1 MGGHTESVV
10 EMIPYITVAEDLEDA
25 LCWAAQGGHSQL
37 VAALLDNSSVSP
49 DGRLQVR
56 HESVSVTTGG
66 QTPLMLAAKSLDPAT
81 VRILLDKGA
90 DATKSSSRDMNKY
103 WRPYSP
109 WQPRPQANTAL
120 HSLVKANIT
129 KESESAAK
137 EILIMLLAS
146 GADLEARDHEGNTPL
161 LSTIGGGYSS
171 SVSLISMNMLIAAGA
186 NPLAA
191 DNKGGTLLHKAC
203 ETSFETDAVKRL
215 LELGANHS
223 QRRFSDGATPLHSA
237 VANIH
242 CSDAMIKLLVSHGA
256 YVNVRDAQGNTPLL
270 CAVKDSSI
278 REEQTV
284 GALLDLKADV
294 NLQNDL
300 GQTCLHLFRF
310 STASYDNN
318 EAKLKNLIN
327 TGANLELCDREGKT
341 VLLHTITESGEN
353 KVNALLQYSS
363 SLLTART
370 YREGKSALHLTCH
383 SRDPLKMIQMLVDHG
398 ANPTWV
404 DNNGNTLLHEVATR
418 FGGFA
423 EDIALVEKLI
433 ELGVPIRAL
442 NWQRRT
448 AWHILRPFDAVN
460 DSSRDK
466 ASRQGMFSVLLRH
479 DPDIDLNAKDIDGYT
494 PLHLAAASSEAQTFN
509 LLQAGACIS
518 AKAFNLRTPLHCAA
532 RARKS
537 NILAMLLDHAN
548 EAATSDQA
556 LDVDAKDKG
565 DRTPLHDACRSGR
578 PESVRILLDHGACAD
593 QPYDR
598 PASAFVDSGSPLMA
612 CTEFVQEDKLW
623 SCLRSGTAP
632 LDEFRPTMLKSG
644 HRQSFQEDKEQ
655 HDTVRI
661 GPIASMLLE
670 TGARDQY
677 ALQAAVKAKSTALVA
692 AFREKTPSTSRG
704 L

>member
-1 MGGHTESVV
+1 M
-10 EMIPYITVAEDLEDA
+10 
-25 LCWAAQGGHSQL
+25 
-37 VAALLDNSSVSP
+37 
-49 DGRLQVR
+49 
-56 HESVSVTTGG
+56 
-66 QTPLMLAAKSLDPAT
+66 
-81 VRILLDKGA
+81 
-90 DATKSSSRDMNKY
+90 
-103 WRPYSP
+103 
-109 WQPRPQANTAL
+109 
-120 HSLVKANIT
+120 
-129 KESESAAK
+129 
-137 EILIMLLAS
+137 
-146 GADLEARDHEGNTPL
+146 
-161 LSTIGGGYSS
+161 
-171 SVSLISMNMLIAAGA
+171 
-186 NPLAA
+186 
-191 DNKGGTLLHKAC
+191 
-203 ETSFETDAVKRL
+203 
-215 LELGANHS
+215 
-223 QRRFSDGATPLHSA
+223 PLHA
-237 VANIH
+237 
-242 CSDAMIKLLVSHGA
+242 
-256 YVNVRDAQGNTPLL
+256 
-270 CAVKDSSI
+270 
-278 REEQTV
+278 
-284 GALLDLKADV
+284 
-294 NLQNDL
+294 
-300 GQTCLHLFRF
+300 
-310 STASYDNN
+310 
-318 EAKLKNLIN
+318 
-327 TGANLELCDREGKT
+327 
-341 VLLHTITESGEN
+341 ITESGEN
-353 KVNALLQYSS
+353 KVNELLQYSS
-363 SLLTART
+363 PLLTART
-370 YREGKSALHLTCH
+370 YREGKSALHLACH
-383 SRDPLKMIQMLVDHG
+383 SRNPLKMIQMLVDHG
-398 ANPTWV
+398 ADPTWV

-423 EDIALVEKLI
+423 EDIALVEELI

-494 PLHLAAASSEAQTFN
+494 PLHLAASSSEAQTFN

-578 PESVRILLDHGACAD
+578 PESVRILLDHGACAG

-598 PASAFVDSGSPLMA
+598 PASAFVDSRSPLMA

-632 LDEFRPTMLKSG
+632 LDEFRPIMLKSG
-644 HRQSFQEDKEQ
+644 HRQSSKEDKEQ

-704 L
+704 FDEAHLMFAVNNVAKVFDASKYKDLMESPALYVSEVDEATLDEMIARGVDLAKDEFSGTALGVLASNGMTEKMIKVIDKAKIHDDSPSCKEIGKFRPLLHIACDRPVLNMEMVKLLVIKGHADVNACHQVKEKEKDGWRETGNYIPGPTALHVLAKGNHWWQVEAIKFLVQNGWLLSLILMLVLTKNARRRS